1 MLTPYSP
8 PARRYPARV
17 QDYNPRTGE
26 HTLEYEDGN
35 EVEDLRKSAWEMQV
49 FPDPQVLLGP
59 SFLTFVNKED
69 VSDSDSGE
77 EEVEEVVVVE

>member
-1 MLTPYSP
+1 M
-8 PARRYPARV
+8 
-17 QDYNPRTGE
+17 
-26 HTLEYEDGN
+26 
-35 EVEDLRKSAWEMQV
+35 EDLRKSAWEMQV